1 MSPTQIVLA
10 AVSAIFTES
19 DPVAAAALLHGDYI
33 QHNPA
38 VPTGAAPIIGFI
50 PALKASGIR
59 VTNHRMI
66 SDGDFVVLHST
77 YENAAAFGADKL
89 VAFDVFRVSD
99 GKVAEHWDNLQ
110 PPCAPNPSGRTMI
123 DGETIVSD
131 HTSTEANK
139 KLVAEFAR
147 NVLIEGRVE
156 TVADYISGSSYL
168 QHNPMVADGL
178 DGLATAFAALA
189 KAGRAIR
196 YTKIHRLLG
205 EGNFVFLMSEGL
217 FGDTPTAYF
226 DLFRVDLGK
235 IVEHW
240 DVISDIPDLMA
251 HSNGKF

>member
-66 SDGDFVVLHST
+66 SDGDFVVLHNT
-77 YENAAAFGADKL
+77 YENAAAFGADTL
-89 VAFDVFRVSD
+89 VAFDVFRVSE

-110 PPCAPNPSGRTMI
+110 APGSPNPSGRTMV
-123 DGETIVSD
+123 DGETRVAD
-131 HTSTEANK
+131 HASTAANK

-147 NVLIEGRVE
+147 NVLIEGRFE
-156 TVADYISGSSYL
+156 TVADYISGSSYF

-178 DGLATAFAALA
+178 EGLATAFAALA

-205 EGNFVFLMSEGL
+205 EGNFVFLMSEGF

-226 DLFRVDLGK
+226 DLFRVEQGR

-240 DVISDIPDLMA
+240 DVISDIPASMA